1 MMRSR
6 RLEVQERGDPGAV
19 PDDVVEVGVAMDD
32 RVRGRVGEG
41 IDVSEPLDLLAD
53 PGDEVGVDV
62 VEVQG
67 GLEQA

>member
-1 MMRSR
+1 
-6 RLEVQERGDPGAV
+6 
-19 PDDVVEVGVAMDD
+19 MDD